1 MQTSANACTVGIEGA
16 GSWKL
21 EAGSWIWELGVGAE
35 TVAIRYR
42 NRERRLE
49 RTISRIEAA
58 RRAIAGHTT
67 TASEHRTWWRRHGG
81 TLEAWRT
88 AIAERQHRQPAEKI
102 ATAASDFHRW
112 TSRLRWHP
120 TLLRLRL
127 ECWWLN
133 LRLGIRG
140 IARGPRS

>member
-1 MQTSANACTVGIEGA
+1 
-16 GSWKL
+16 
-21 EAGSWIWELGVGAE
+21 
-35 TVAIRYR
+35 VAIRYK

-58 RRAIAGHTT
+58 RRAIAEHTK

-88 AIAERQHRQPAEKI
+88 AIAERQHRQPAEKL
-102 ATAASDFHRW
+102 ATATSDFQRW

-133 LRLGIRG
+133 VKLGMRG